1 MPGRDRTGPMGA
13 GPMTGWGDGD
23 CTEQDAAAYSPRRS
37 FGRSFGRGRGF
48 GRGAGRRGRYQ
59 AYGPWITPSWARSLN
74 REQETSWLKSRD
86 AELKD
91 ALVKIN
97 ERLQG
102 LEQE

>member
-23 CTEQDAAAYSPRRS
+23 CTEQDAAYIPR
-37 FGRSFGRGRGF
+37 RSFGRGRGF

-59 AYGPWITPSWARSLN
+59 AYGTWNTPNWARSLN
-74 REQETSWLKSRD
+74 REQETSWLKSRA